1 MRCLYCGKELALL
14 KRWTGGGEFCSDVH
28 RQRYQE
34 EYNQLALNRLLQAK
48 PPAKPEKPQVEKPE
62 PEKPVHDAPPVRPA
76 AVAEPSN
83 FETAR
88 QATARVMPNPAA
100 NLPEPAALKISETP
114 AAKPTYREIPS
125 AAPVKTAAVEVEKPA
140 PPVVR
145 EKPAPPAPPEVTA
158 PAEAAGFLVEMPVAV
173 LAEVAPMSRPD
184 MEFLA
189 AVAAALPNHSFEPLN
204 AQRNSYQLET
214 AGLLTFQPSNRA
226 SNYTANGTRE
236 RRLEVRD
243 FVRTNPVVEID
254 LSPAGETG
262 LETSSEAMDILI
274 FPQPPQGPPIL
285 WQEPPV
291 GFSGVSTELGDLGRL
306 AFSTTGFSDRSE
318 STESETNSAVAVE
331 EPPAVE
337 AAPEPEAEIVVEP
350 VVVEPLMEA
359 IPEAVPEPFA
369 VEATIPQVM
378 EEALAPVDEPVEEK
392 VQKSAPDPEPV
403 TKPLPLTLH
412 ATAPLKGKTVQV
424 FASASNAV
432 HVQVPRSSSLPLRA
446 TITFGPAPVKNEA
459 KTELKN
465 DAKNDVK
472 ADPKKPAPAPVRPD
486 PRAAIGK
493 PQPEVQDVKKPV
505 LKPVTPEPAKQTA
518 KAEISGPPKQTV
530 KTDTKQDRK
539 PEVKENVKLKE
550 EVKTQKAAEP
560 PMPAPMAAPY
570 AGSADLGLPRLNLEA
585 SSGFLG
591 QVPMVAKIGIV
602 VVLLAGIGGL
612 IAFSSKSGSA
622 ASASTHPG
630 TVVPGTALPS
640 GDSGWIADWGAEQ
653 GVRRAR
659 QISILRSSQTLTD
672 YRIEMQGQIETKAIG
687 WVFRAADPKNF
698 YVTKLEIVKPG
709 LEPTIALVRFAIVDG
724 EEQVHAQLPLAMK
737 FRRDTLFKIRFDAV
751 GDHFTTY
758 VQDEKVDDW
767 TDGHIKTGG
776 VGLYSDRGEVATLKG
791 GMSVVPLVIRK

>member
-48 PPAKPEKPQVEKPE
+48 PPAKPEKPQVEEPE
-62 PEKPVHDAPPVRPA
+62 PVNDAPPVRPA
-76 AVAEPSN
+76 AVAELSN
-83 FETAR
+83 FEAAK

-100 NLPEPAALKISETP
+100 NLPETP

-125 AAPVKTAAVEVEKPA
+125 AAPVKAAVVEVEKPA

-145 EKPAPPAPPEVTA
+145 EKPAPPPPPEITA
-158 PAEAAGFLVEMPVAV
+158 PAERAGFLVEMPVAV

-204 AQRNSYQLET
+204 AQRNTYQLET

-274 FPQPPQGPPIL
+274 FPQPPQGPPML
-285 WQEPPV
+285 WQKPPV
-291 GFSGVSTELGDLGRL
+291 GFSGASTELGDLGRL

-318 STESETNSAVAVE
+318 STEPETNSAVAVE
-331 EPPAVE
+331 EPPAIEV
-337 AAPEPEAEIVVEP
+337 APEPEAQIVVEP
-350 VVVEPLMEA
+350 VIEA
-359 IPEAVPEPFA
+359 IPEPAPEPVA
-369 VEATIPQVM
+369 IEAAIPQVM
-378 EEALAPVDEPVEEK
+378 EEAAAPVEEK
-392 VQKSAPDPEPV
+392 IQKPAPEPAPV

-446 TITFGPAPVKNEA
+446 TMTFGPAPVA
-459 KTELKN
+459 VKTE
-465 DAKNDVK
+465 VK
-472 ADPKKPAPAPVRPD
+472 AEPKKPAPAPVRPD
-486 PRAAIGK
+486 PRAAIVK
-493 PQPEVQDVKKPV
+493 PQPEVQEVKKPA

-518 KAEISGPPKQTV
+518 KAEIPKQAV
-530 KTDTKQDRK
+530 KADTKQDRK

-560 PMPAPMAAPY
+560 SIPASLPAPYP
-570 AGSADLGLPRLNLEA
+570 GSSDLGLPRLNLQA

-591 QVPMVAKIGIV
+591 QIPMVARIGIV
-602 VVLLAGIGGL
+602 VVLVAGLGAL
-612 IAFSSKSGSA
+612 IAFSSKGGSA
-622 ASASTHPG
+622 ASASTHSG
-630 TVVPGTALPS
+630 TVVAGTALPS

-653 GVRRAR
+653 GVRRSR

-672 YRIEMQGQIETKAIG
+672 YRIEMQAQIETKAIG
-687 WVFRAADPKNF
+687 WVYRAADPKNF

-709 LEPTIALVRFAIVDG
+709 LEPTIALVRFAIIDG

-791 GMSVVPLVIRK
+791 GMSVVPLVIKK